1 MSQTINTNVSALF
14 AGAALNTSQLALSK
28 AQQQLSSGLR
38 INTAAD
44 DPTGL
49 GIAMGI
55 QSNVNST
62 NQGIQNANNSISN
75 AQINDGYLAQVQTNL
90 QRLNTIAVELG
101 GTASGTE
108 TLALQAENSRLMAE
122 VTVNGAA
129 GGQDVTIGATNGT
142 MSTYTTIGTTGT
154 FGVTGGLSGG
164 TASIANLAADLTS
177 VSTARAQ
184 EGADMS
190 GLASVVAS
198 QQTASVNLS
207 ASYNR
212 IMNTDYAAATTAMT
226 TNNILQQAGM
236 AVLAQANQTPNQVL
250 TLLR

>member
-1 MSQTINTNVSALF
+1 MAQVINTNVAALF

-38 INTAAD
+38 INSAAD

-55 QSNVNST
+55 QSNVNAT
-62 NQGIQNANNSISN
+62 NQGIQNANNAISS
-75 AQINDGYLAQVQTNL
+75 AQTNDGYLAQVQANL

-101 GTASGTE
+101 GTAAGVE
-108 TLALQAENSRLMAE
+108 TNALLAENARLE
-122 VTVNGAA
+122 GLVSPSQT
-129 GGQDVTIGATNGT
+129 VTIGATNGVAQ
-142 MSTYTTIGTTGT
+142 TYTTNGGTVAATVGVTLANINTDIGTIT
-154 FGVTGGLSGG
+154 
-164 TASIANLAADLTS
+164 
-177 VSTARAQ
+177 TARQ
-184 EGADMS
+184 QQGADMS
-190 GLASVVAS
+190 DLASVVAS
-198 QQTASVNLS
+198 QQNASVNLS
-207 ASYNR
+207 ASYSR